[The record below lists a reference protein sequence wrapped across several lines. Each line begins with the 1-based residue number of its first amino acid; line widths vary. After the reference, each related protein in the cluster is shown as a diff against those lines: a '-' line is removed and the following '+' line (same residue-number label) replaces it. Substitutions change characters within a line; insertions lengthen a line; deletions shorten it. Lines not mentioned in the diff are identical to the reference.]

1 MNTIHAIIF
10 DLDGVICFTDK
21 YHYQA
26 WKELA
31 DREGIY
37 FDEKINDRLRGVSRM
52 QSLDIILERASKE
65 YTEEEKES
73 MAAMKNESYVKLLEN
88 MSTKDLSDEVKNTL
102 DELRRRGY
110 KLAIGSS
117 SKNTKKILKQI
128 GLGDYFDAISDGTNI
143 TKSKPDP
150 EVFLKAADMVEE
162 KPQNCLVVED
172 AAAGIDAACAGGF
185 LSAGIGDAAAHEGVT
200 YPIRTFGELLS
211 ICQDC

>member
-52 QSLDIILERASKE
+52 QSLDIILERASRE

-102 DELRRRGY
+102 DELRHRGY

-128 GLGDYFDAISDGTNI
+128 GLVDYFDAIGDGTNI

>member
-52 QSLDIILERASKE
+52 QSLDIILERASRE

-88 MSTKDLSDEVKNTL
+88 MSTKDLSDEVKILWTNCVT
-102 DELRRRGY
+102 E
-110 KLAIGSS
+110 AI
-117 SKNTKKILKQI
+117 NLQ
-128 GLGDYFDAISDGTNI
+128 
-143 TKSKPDP
+143 
-150 EVFLKAADMVEE
+150 
-162 KPQNCLVVED
+162 
-172 AAAGIDAACAGGF
+172 
-185 LSAGIGDAAAHEGVT
+185 
-200 YPIRTFGELLS
+200 
-211 ICQDC
+211 

>member
-52 QSLDIILERASKE
+52 QSLDIILERASRE

-102 DELRRRGY
+102 DELRHRGY

-128 GLGDYFDAISDGTNI
+128 GLVDYFDAISDGTNI

-162 KPQNCLVVED
+162 KPQNCMVVED

>member
-52 QSLDIILERASKE
+52 QSLGIILERASRE

-88 MSTKDLSDEVKNTL
+88 MSTKDLSDEVKSTL
-102 DELRRRGY
+102 DELRHRGY